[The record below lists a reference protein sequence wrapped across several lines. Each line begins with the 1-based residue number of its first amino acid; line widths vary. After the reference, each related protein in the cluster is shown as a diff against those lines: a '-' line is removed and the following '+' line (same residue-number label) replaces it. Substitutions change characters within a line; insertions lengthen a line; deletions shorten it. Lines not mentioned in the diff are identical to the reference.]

1 MPGTLQFDPALKQLL
16 LRQTGGVG
24 PGRLSAAALRREI
37 PIVVKFRDP
46 AAPVPWLTVVSRF
59 GSIATGRAP
68 LGKIIRIRQDPNVL
82 SLKASVDHSPEDLQR
97 FDEPAGAIAR
107 VDRSRPPDPGGLSGL
122 GVVVAVA
129 GWGLDIAHENF
140 RDESGSRLL
149 FLWDQ
154 RNGRDPRSP
163 EPFGY
168 GREFSGTEISD
179 ALRSGH
185 PHEQMSYDPVDA
197 DRNGSGAH
205 DTHVMDIAAGNGR
218 APGSEAGMAPSADLG
233 FVHLRGDDTRPEDTL
248 GDSVRLLEAVRYIAD
263 RTQGRPVVC
272 NLSLGRTGGPHDSSP
287 LVVQALDALCEER
300 PGLVV
305 VLSTGNYFQS
315 ELHATGVLRSNAVT
329 QLYWQVSPTS
339 NEFAELEIWYAG
351 SDSCDVELV
360 DPDGASL
367 ARVALGADAVVRS
380 ADLPIAS
387 IFHRQRDPNNGDNNI
402 DMFLWPDAALGTWT
416 VRLHAARVADG
427 RFHAWIERDDPMH
440 QSRFIAGQS
449 SSFGTTGTLANGIAT
464 IAVGAFDA
472 RRPSQP
478 PAPFS
483 SAGPTRDL
491 RFKPDVSAP
500 GVGIWAAKS
509 SRNQPTGR
517 DLGGLTVK
525 SGTSMAA
532 PWVSGVVARM
542 LQASAPDYPSA
553 RTVRQMLMSTAIA
566 PRSSDQSDR
575 FRSGAGHVDP
585 IGAVEAAKARAAA
598 VRSGSVRDY
607 SARPRPLPGR
617 PAVSEV

>member
-1 MPGTLQFDPALKQLL
+1 MAGTLQFDPALKQLL
-16 LRQTGGVG
+16 LRQAGGLG
-24 PGRLSAAALRREI
+24 PNRLSAADVRREV
-37 PIVVKFRDP
+37 PVVVKFRDP
-46 AAPVPWLTVVSRF
+46 AAPVRWLTVVSRF

-68 LGKIIRIRQDPNVL
+68 LGEIVRIRQDPNVV
-82 SLKASVDHSPEDLQR
+82 SLKASVNHSPEEFPGPDQPARALPR
-97 FDEPAGAIAR
+97 FY
-107 VDRSRPPDPGGLSGL
+107 RSRPPDPGGLSGE

-129 GWGLDIAHENF
+129 GWGLDVAHENF

-154 RNGRDPRSP
+154 RGGRDPRSP

-168 GREFSGTEISD
+168 GREFSGREISD
-179 ALRSGH
+179 ALRSSQ
-185 PHEQMSYDPVDA
+185 PHEQLGYDPVDA
-197 DRNGSGAH
+197 DRSGSGAH

-218 APGSEAGMAPSADLG
+218 ALGSEPGMAPKADLG

-263 RTQGRPVVC
+263 RTKGRPVVC

-300 PGLVV
+300 PGLVM

-315 ELHATGVLRSNAVT
+315 QLHSTGVLQPNAVT
-329 QLYWQVSPTS
+329 QLSWQVSPS
-339 NEFAELEIWYAG
+339 SDEFAELEIWYAG

-367 ARVALGADAVVRS
+367 ARVALGEDGVVRS
-380 ADLPIAS
+380 AGQPIAS
-387 IFHRQRDPNNGDNNI
+387 IFHRNRDPNNGDNNI
-402 DMFLWPDAALGTWT
+402 DIFLWPDAALGTWA
-416 VRLHAARVADG
+416 VRLHAVRVADG
-427 RFHAWIERDDPMH
+427 RFHAWIERDDPVH
-440 QSRFIAGQS
+440 QSRFMAGQS
-449 SSFGTTGTLANGIAT
+449 SPFGTTGTLANGVAT

-478 PAPFS
+478 LAPFS

-491 RFKPDVSAP
+491 RSKPDVSAP

-509 SRNQPTGR
+509 SRNEPTGR
-517 DLGGLTVK
+517 DLRGLTVK

-553 RTVRQMLMSTAIA
+553 RTVREILMSTAIA
-566 PRSSDQSDR
+566 RRSSDESDR

-585 IGAVEAAKARAAA
+585 VGAVEASKARATA
-598 VRSGSVRDY
+598 VRSGNERDD
-607 SARPRPLPGR
+607 SAPPVDRQDPRS
-617 PAVSEV
+617 AQV